1 MLINLWL
8 NVCRVAVEYY
18 VNENTFKD
26 RLQLY
31 FIRNQRS
38 SEIDQINSVDK
49 LNLLKIFR
57 NLRYLPQFFVTPV
70 SFNCD

>member
-57 NLRYLPQFFVTPV
+57 NLRYLPQLFVTPV

>member
-18 VNENTFKD
+18 VNENTFKE